1 MHDDHARH
9 GHVITGK
16 GIDLFRLTTMIHGLQ
31 LEEKGMRLTRGPSMM
46 SRVKREFGFKG
57 NRAKIIAQL
66 EAKIREAR
74 AAIEPGEIKCAVG
87 HDDTNTENA
96 VNEFLSPQE

>member
-1 MHDDHARH
+1 MGSDHARH
-9 GHVITGK
+9 AHVITGK

-31 LEEKGMRLTRGPSMM
+31 LEEKGIKMTRGPSIM

-74 AAIEPGEIKCAVG
+74 EAIEPGEIRCAVG
-87 HDDTNTENA
+87 DDHTDDNNA
-96 VNEFLSPQE
+96 VSEFLSPQE